1 MKVFFINY
9 KKVSIIA
16 LIIVILLILFMLILN
31 FQRSSEVFNNKE
43 DVFYKGNIDEK
54 VVAFT
59 CNVDWGEEYL
69 PKMFE
74 IFKENNIHITFFVT
88 GKWAEKNT
96 DLLIKMK
103 ELGHEIGSHGYS
115 HKDYGNLNYEEN
127 RNEIKKANDIIMEK
141 TGLEPV
147 FFAPPSGSYNDQTV
161 IAAKEFGYKVIMWD
175 VDTIDWRK
183 ESTKEKI
190 TSRVMNKVRKGSI
203 VLMHPKEETIK
214 ALPTIIKLLMDRGY
228 KIGKVSDI
236 IA

>member
-74 IFKENNIHITFFVT
+74 IFEENNIHITFFVT

-183 ESTKEKI
+183 DSTKEKI

>member
-16 LIIVILLILFMLILN
+16 LIIVILLILLMLILN

-54 VVAFT
+54 VIAFT

-127 RNEIKKANDIIMEK
+127 KNEIKKANDIIMEK

-183 ESTKEKI
+183 DSTKEKI
-190 TSRVMNKVRKGSI
+190 TSRVMNKVQNGSI

-214 ALPTIIKLLMDRGY
+214 ALPTIIKLLTDRGY

-236 IA
+236 II